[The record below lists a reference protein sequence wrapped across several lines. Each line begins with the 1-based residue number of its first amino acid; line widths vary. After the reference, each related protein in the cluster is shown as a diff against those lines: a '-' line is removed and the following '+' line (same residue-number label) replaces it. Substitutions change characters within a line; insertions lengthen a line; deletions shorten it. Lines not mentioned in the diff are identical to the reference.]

1 MSEAVELKR
10 IVRLLNTTLDG
21 TKQVLVSLTNA
32 KGISFSLAKA
42 ILKKAGIP
50 PDKLLGELTDEQLA
64 KIEEVVNNPDKYG
77 IPWWMMNRQKDP
89 RSGESR
95 ILIGDD
101 VSWAISQDINLMK
114 KIRSWKGIRH
124 ELGLKVRGQR
134 TKTTG
139 RVGRTVG
146 YERKKRG

>member
-1 MSEAVELKR
+1 MSEVREIRK

-21 TKQVLVSLTNA
+21 TKPVSAALTYVKGLNHTLIRAVLY
-32 KGISFSLAKA
+32 
-42 ILKKAGIP
+42 KAGIDP
-50 PDKLLGELTDEQLA
+50 SRRLGELSEEELER
-64 KIEEVVNNPDKYG
+64 IEHVVNNPSEYG
-77 IPWWMMNRQKDP
+77 LPWWIMNRQKDP
-89 RSGESR
+89 RTNKSW

-101 VSWAISQDINLMK
+101 VSWVMTQDINVMK

-139 RVGRTVG
+139 RRGRTVG
-146 YERKKRG
+146 YQRKK

>member
-1 MSEAVELKR
+1 MSETAELRR

-21 TKQVLVSLTNA
+21 TKQVQISLTDV
-32 KGISFSLAKA
+32 KGISFVLARV
-42 ILKKAGIP
+42 ILMKAGIP
-50 PDKLLGELTDEQLA
+50 ASKLLGELSDDELA
-64 KIEEVVNNPDKYG
+64 KIEDVVNNPEKYG

-89 RSGESR
+89 RTNDSR

-101 VSWAISQDINLMK
+101 VSWVMTQDINVMK

-146 YERKKRG
+146 YQRKK

>member
-1 MSEAVELKR
+1 MSETAELRR

-21 TKQVLVSLTNA
+21 TKHVLISLTNV
-32 KGISFSLAKA
+32 KGISFVLAKA
-42 ILKKAGIP
+42 ILMKAGIP
-50 PDKLLGELTDEQLA
+50 PDKLLGELTDEELE
-64 KIEEVVNNPDKYG
+64 KIEDVVNNPDKYG

-89 RSGESR
+89 RTNESK

-101 VSWAISQDINLMK
+101 VSWVMTQDINLMK

-146 YERKKRG
+146 YQRKK

>member
-1 MSEAVELKR
+1 MSETVELR
-10 IVRLLNTTLDG
+10 RVVRLLNTTLDG
-21 TKQVLVSLTNA
+21 TKHVLVSLTNV
-32 KGISFSLAKA
+32 KGINFVLARA
-42 ILKKAGIP
+42 ILMKAGIKP
-50 PDKLLGELTDEQLA
+50 TRLLGELSDEELA

-77 IPWWMMNRQKDP
+77 IPWWMRNRQRDP
-89 RSGESR
+89 KTNESK

-101 VSWAISQDINLMK
+101 VSWVMTQDINLMK
-114 KIRSWKGIRH
+114 KIKSWKGIRH

-146 YERKKRG
+146 YQRKK